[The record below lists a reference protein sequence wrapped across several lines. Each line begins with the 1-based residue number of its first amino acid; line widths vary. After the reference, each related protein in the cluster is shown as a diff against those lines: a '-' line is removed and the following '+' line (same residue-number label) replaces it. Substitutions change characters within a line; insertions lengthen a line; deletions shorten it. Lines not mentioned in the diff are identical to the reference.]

1 MEPGGNDALDR
12 YVMHEKVRET
22 REANEARART
32 GCEVAVLVEAQAGQT
47 DEPASRSRRRSPRAK
62 RSRGAPKSCG

>member
-12 YVMHEKVRET
+12 YVMHKRVRET

-32 GCEVAVLVEAQAGQT
+32 KFEVAVVVEAVAGHT
-47 DEPASRSRRRSPRAK
+47 DGLCSRS
-62 RSRGAPKSCG
+62 